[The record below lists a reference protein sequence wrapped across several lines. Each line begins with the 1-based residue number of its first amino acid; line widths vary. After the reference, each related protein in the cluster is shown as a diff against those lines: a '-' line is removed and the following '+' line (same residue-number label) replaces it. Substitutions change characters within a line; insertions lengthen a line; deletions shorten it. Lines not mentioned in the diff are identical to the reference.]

1 MNQHA
6 QQEAKRDISSVNFIV
21 TLTGLEIDTILTVV
35 GVTTSMWAKNRRQMP
50 GSFDLAPLSSG
61 CDKLMKPVEENYQQR
76 CASHSD
82 FQSERDKIICCA
94 RCPCKE
100 SDCEDFCKHFQ
111 PLGNLMAVI
120 KDGDLIES
128 REALE
133 HHFGRHDTCKS
144 ERTRC
149 PLCREELRQAGEP

>member
-1 MNQHA
+1 V
-6 QQEAKRDISSVNFIV
+6 KLKIKKSVVIMS
-21 TLTGLEIDTILTVV
+21 TKGDKMDTVR
-35 GVTTSMWAKNRRQMP
+35 SRP
-50 GSFDLAPLSSG
+50 
-61 CDKLMKPVEENYQQR
+61 YQ
-76 CASHSD
+76 SK
-82 FQSERDKIICCA
+82 RDKIICCA

-100 SDCEDFCKHFQ
+100 PDCEDFCKHFQ
-111 PLGNLMAVI
+111 PPDNLISVI

-149 PLCREELRQAGEP
+149 PLCREELRQGKVGEP

>member
-1 MNQHA
+1 MTDYIITEEKLTTLKFCEDLLTRH
-6 QQEAKRDISSVNFIV
+6 EIV
-21 TLTGLEIDTILTVV
+21 KEV
-35 GVTTSMWAKNRRQMP
+35 R
-50 GSFDLAPLSSG
+50 
-61 CDKLMKPVEENYQQR
+61 
-76 CASHSD
+76 SHPY
-82 FQSERDKIICCA
+82 QSEWDKIICCA

-100 SDCEDFCKHFQ
+100 PDCEDFCKHFQ
-111 PLGNLMAVI
+111 PTGDLMAVI

-149 PLCREELRQAGEP
+149 PLCREELRQKAGEP

>member
-50 GSFDLAPLSSG
+50 GSFDLASLSSG
-61 CDKLMKPVEENYQQR
+61 CDKLTNPVDEDYQQR

-82 FQSERDKIICCA
+82 FQSEREGLSFTSTDLLLISHDEWK
-94 RCPCKE
+94 RRE
-100 SDCEDFCKHFQ
+100 ERKHQHDHISWVTGWISGF
-111 PLGNLMAVI
+111 LTSRKFV
-120 KDGDLIES
+120 KDRI
-128 REALE
+128 A
-133 HHFGRHDTCKS
+133 
-144 ERTRC
+144 
-149 PLCREELRQAGEP
+149 ELRQAGR

>member
-1 MNQHA
+1 MNQYRCETCKNYEDDDGKSA
-6 QQEAKRDISSVNFIV
+6 CNIREEWISTDVWNWIK
-21 TLTGLEIDTILTVV
+21 VV
-35 GVTTSMWAKNRRQMP
+35 G
-50 GSFDLAPLSSG
+50 
-61 CDKLMKPVEENYQQR
+61 

-100 SDCEDFCKHFQ
+100 PDCEDFCKHFQ
-111 PLGNLMAVI
+111 PTGDLIAVI

>member
-1 MNQHA
+1 MNPLKG
-6 QQEAKRDISSVNFIV
+6 ELEYGSISLDDKEDYRLYRYSDAGMGETEYRIFRNGAFFAMFDNRKDAEEVM
-21 TLTGLEIDTILTVV
+21 TVM
-35 GVTTSMWAKNRRQMP
+35 THK
-50 GSFDLAPLSSG
+50 
-61 CDKLMKPVEENYQQR
+61 
-76 CASHSD
+76 
-82 FQSERDKIICCA
+82 SERDKIICCA

-100 SDCEDFCKHFQ
+100 PDCEDFCKHFQ
-111 PLGNLMAVI
+111 PTGDLIAVI

-149 PLCREELRQAGEP
+149 PLCREELRRAGEP

>member
-1 MNQHA
+1 MAGTDMTAEQ
-6 QQEAKRDISSVNFIV
+6 RW
-21 TLTGLEIDTILTVV
+21 TGWFYFTKED
-35 GVTTSMWAKNRRQMP
+35 W
-50 GSFDLAPLSSG
+50 
-61 CDKLMKPVEENYQQR
+61 DKLSEKYRITMCFEELDLMQDIRSRPY
-76 CASHSD
+76 
-82 FQSERDKIICCA
+82 QSEREKIICCA

-100 SDCEDFCKHFQ
+100 PDCEDFCKHFQ
-111 PLGNLMAVI
+111 PTGDLMAVI

-149 PLCREELRQAGEP
+149 PLCREELRQKAGEP